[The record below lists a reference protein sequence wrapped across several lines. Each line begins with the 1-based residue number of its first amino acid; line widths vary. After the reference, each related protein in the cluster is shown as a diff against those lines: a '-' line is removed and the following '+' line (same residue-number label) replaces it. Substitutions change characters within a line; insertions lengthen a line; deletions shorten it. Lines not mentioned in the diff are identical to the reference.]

1 MEEMEVTE
9 GMMVPE
15 FMPPADWRQAIELK
29 PMEDMLQHMEE
40 RVNSKKYLFPTKT
53 GDSAQTADQI
63 TNYV

>member
-9 GMMVPE
+9 GMMEPE

-40 RVNSKKYLFPTKT
+40 RVKT
-53 GDSAQTADQI
+53 RRYTFSPRKFFFCF
-63 TNYV
+63 